1 LDGEKDDDDE
11 VDTRM
16 RLDHLL
22 TRRHMQGKR
31 ARESER
37 RRAYNFN
44 SRAFD
49 YKNAIIQKNSL
60 KRLMMRAS
68 KY

>member
-1 LDGEKDDDDE
+1 
-11 VDTRM
+11 M